1 MNDEPRFE
9 SASANATWRVGY
21 TLDLATSYDVMSHP
35 FGMTVGILSKEYC
48 WYPVGMSEMTTI
60 KVPKDLREAVMQSA
74 RAEGLTAADFLRR
87 LIEEHARR
95 QRFAAVRLAYAG
107 GARDRDYDEITA
119 AWDQAGDDG
128 LTDA

>member
-1 MNDEPRFE
+1 MNDNPRFE
-9 SASANATWRVGY
+9 SAPANATWKVGY
-21 TLDLATSYDVMSHP
+21 APDFATSYDVTSHP
-35 FGMTVGILSKEYC
+35 FGMTIDILTRGYW
-48 WYPVGMSEMTTI
+48 WYPAVMSEMTTI

-74 RAEGLTAADFLRR
+74 RAEGLTAAEFLRR

>member
-1 MNDEPRFE
+1 MNDKPRFE
-9 SASANATWRVGY
+9 SAPAKATWRVGY
-21 TLDLATSYDVMSHP
+21 TLDLATSYDVTDHP
-35 FGMTVGILSKEYC
+35 VDMTIGILRREYW
-48 WYPVGMSEMTTI
+48 WYPAVMSEMTTI

-107 GARDRDYDEITA
+107 SARDRDYDEITA